1 MPNIDMN
8 TVNLT
13 ISMPEGC
20 TREQAVAL
28 ADEALQRIAAVDN
41 VETVGAMMSSA
52 SGAGS
57 MDMTSM
63 MTAGGGEYDVTAYIT
78 LPEGASGA
86 EAGKQM
92 EAACAGMDC
101 TVTASGA
108 MDTYMSYLTG
118 SGITLNVYGDDME
131 QMQSAARDLAAKLAT
146 VPGTENVSDGLEQAA
161 AALHLSVD
169 RNAAM
174 EKGLTVAQ
182 VYMAVASALTDTDS
196 SLSLTLDGLDVSV
209 SIQSPGGEPH
219 DPGEAPGS
227 GN

>member
-1 MPNIDMN
+1 M
-8 TVNLT
+8 
-13 ISMPEGC
+13 
-20 TREQAVAL
+20 
-28 ADEALQRIAAVDN
+28 DN

-101 TVTASGA
+101 TVSPSGA

-146 VPGTENVSDGLEQAA
+146 VPRHGKRVRRPGAGGRRPAPVRGPQRRHGEGPHRGPGVHGRGLPPPAPSTDATPPALPPPSGGGTSACPSSPRRRAA
-161 AALHLSVD
+161 
-169 RNAAM
+169 
-174 EKGLTVAQ
+174 
-182 VYMAVASALTDTDS
+182 
-196 SLSLTLDGLDVSV
+196 
-209 SIQSPGGEPH
+209 
-219 DPGEAPGS
+219 
-227 GN
+227 

>member
-1 MPNIDMN
+1 M
-8 TVNLT
+8 NLT

-92 EAACAGMDC
+92 EPPAPAW
-101 TVTASGA
+101 TAPSPP
-108 MDTYMSYLTG
+108 
-118 SGITLNVYGDDME
+118 
-131 QMQSAARDLAAKLAT
+131 
-146 VPGTENVSDGLEQAA
+146 PGPWTPICPTSPAA
-161 AALHLSVD
+161 A
-169 RNAAM
+169 
-174 EKGLTVAQ
+174 
-182 VYMAVASALTDTDS
+182 
-196 SLSLTLDGLDVSV
+196 
-209 SIQSPGGEPH
+209 SP
-219 DPGEAPGS
+219 
-227 GN
+227 

>member
-28 ADEALQRIAAVDN
+28 ADKALQRIAAVDN

-52 SGAGS
+52 SGTGS

-108 MDTYMSYLTG
+108 MDTYMSVSYTHL
-118 SGITLNVYGDDME
+118 
-131 QMQSAARDLAAKLAT
+131 DL
-146 VPGTENVSDGLEQAA
+146 
-161 AALHLSVD
+161 
-169 RNAAM
+169 
-174 EKGLTVAQ
+174 
-182 VYMAVASALTDTDS
+182 
-196 SLSLTLDGLDVSV
+196 
-209 SIQSPGGEPH
+209 
-219 DPGEAPGS
+219 
-227 GN
+227 